1 MGCFMKI
8 PPEHALDTVYFI
20 QPPFEKVT
28 MQKSIPWGQLWRPLF
43 LTRPDFHI
51 RISACEASYQN
62 KKKIIRWMIFFLLV
76 TRRRFELRKPCLKG
90 RMLSSGFARTRNR
103 LSQLLKTLC
112 FWLCHTPK
120 APLEKAF
127 GALISREIII
137 LHFVPEFNDS
147 GTFLSFRIIFYHL
160 SSTTPPAL
168 SSSHHPV
175 PTMRKKKEKKMKNIY
190 L

>member
-1 MGCFMKI
+1 MNI
-8 PPEHALDTVYFI
+8 
-20 QPPFEKVT
+20 
-28 MQKSIPWGQLWRPLF
+28 
-43 LTRPDFHI
+43 
-51 RISACEASYQN
+51 EAYN
-62 KKKIIRWMIFFLLV
+62 KKSRTFVRLFLLV
-76 TRRRFELRKPCLKG
+76 TRWRFELQTPCLKG

-127 GALISREIII
+127 GALICREIII

-147 GTFLSFRIIFYHL
+147 GTFFIISHHLLSSFIIF
-160 SSTTPPAL
+160 PPAL

-175 PTMRKKKEKKMKNIY
+175 ATMRKKKEKKMKNIY